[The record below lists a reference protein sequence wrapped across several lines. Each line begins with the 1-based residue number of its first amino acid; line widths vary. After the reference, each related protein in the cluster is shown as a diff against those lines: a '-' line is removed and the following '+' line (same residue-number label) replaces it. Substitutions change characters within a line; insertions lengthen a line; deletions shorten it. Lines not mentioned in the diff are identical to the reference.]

1 MLIIPKKSDLIWYSV
16 LLAGLLFVVY
26 IQYLSKNQYIAVTDF
41 FVPDSY
47 TYELRVLENIKS
59 LNFAAN
65 TFNNFNRFIYGLGT
79 INFLILNSSLLFLSV
94 CFCKPVFGN
103 ISKSSI
109 WFARF
114 SIVTNL
120 YFLIAAI
127 GPNKEI
133 ILLFINML
141 FWFAYFD
148 ENRLFKKYSLIRILT
163 LFLIA
168 SLPIFIRPYS
178 SFPLYISLFL
188 NDKYV
193 YKPRKLVFIAIS
205 IFFLSNSIGFIAN
218 IYSQMVD
225 SSLTSFSASRIFFI
239 SKILGEYSKD
249 PLLQVPAFIAKA
261 GIILFGPI
269 LRSFPIF
276 SDPFPLLD
284 FGYSV
289 IALLCFPVN
298 LSLIAI
304 FMGKES
310 IKKLCLAI
318 TPNYLDALRI
328 FCFVGFSLIVVIV
341 TPVTTFRYMFPFFPF
356 IFAFIPLLKKRY
368 LSRIFILSTL
378 LLSLVILFTSTNRT
392 MKNNLIPE
400 FMNWL

>member
-1 MLIIPKKSDLIWYSV
+1 
-16 LLAGLLFVVY
+16 LLTGLLFIVY
-26 IQYLSKNQYIAVTDF
+26 IQYLSKNQYIAVTEF

-59 LNFAAN
+59 TNFAAN
-65 TFNNFNRFIYGLGT
+65 AFNIFNRFIYGLGT

-94 CFCKPVFGN
+94 CFCKPVFGK
-103 ISKSSI
+103 ISRSSI
-109 WFARF
+109 WLARF

-141 FWFAYFD
+141 FWFVYFD
-148 ENRLFKKYSLIRILT
+148 ENWLFKKYFSIRILI

-193 YKPRKLVFIAIS
+193 YKPRKLVFVATL
-205 IFFLSNSIGFIAN
+205 IFFLLNFIDLFSNL
-218 IYSQMVD
+218 YSQTVD
-225 SSLTSFSASRIFFI
+225 SYLESFSGSRIFTV

-249 PLLQVPAFIAKA
+249 PLLQVPTFIVKA

-269 LRSFPIF
+269 LRSFSIF
-276 SDPFPLLD
+276 SNPFPLLD

-298 LSLIAI
+298 LSLIVI

-310 IKKLCLAI
+310 IRKLCLAI
-318 TPNYLDALRI
+318 TPNDLDALRI
-328 FCFVGFSLIVVIV
+328 FCFVSFSLVVVIV
-341 TPVTTFRYMFPFFPF
+341 NPVITFRYMFPFFPF
-356 IFAFIPLLKKRY
+356 IFAFVPLLKKRF

-378 LLSLVILFTSTNRT
+378 LVSLIILFTSADRT
-392 MKNNLIPE
+392 TKNNLIPE